1 MCALDLGKFTMD
13 EGLCRGFISM
23 ALGEVSGV
31 EDIASTIRFDS
42 DLAEILVIL
51 AGSTKISHSYL
62 KSSAA
67 W

>member
-1 MCALDLGKFTMD
+1 MD

-51 AGSTKISHSYL
+51 AGSHNISHTYL
-62 KSSAA
+62 KASAA